1 MFFTRFS
8 FCNPFAVDGG
18 AGVLGALRQRRLAF
32 PIRRTNQ
39 PGKTLRH
46 SRFLLMMLQP
56 CFCAAYRAF
65 SSPLELSAARQRFF
79 ILVP

>member
-8 FCNPFAVDGG
+8 FFNPYAVDGG

-32 PIRRTNQ
+32 PIHWTNQ

-46 SRFLLMMLQP
+46 SRFMLMMLQP
-56 CFCAAYRAF
+56 CFCAAFRAF
-65 SSPLELSAARQRFF
+65 SSPLELPAARQRFF
-79 ILVP
+79 KLVP